1 MSCSSHLIV
10 LDNSHR
16 GSSFRAPQE
25 CEDDGNSAMP
35 TGKRSNR
42 SCDRSDGPGRLWRDT
57 RAVLNGILW
66 VLGTGAQWREVP
78 KKYPPYQICHRR
90 FQQWVREGKL
100 ERIFRVHL
108 EFWRYDFCLGSVR
121 QCWINEIDGLCQA
134 QPRPGTRAV
143 RLGTVNNFLAT
154 R

>member
-1 MSCSSHLIV
+1 
-10 LDNSHR
+10 
-16 GSSFRAPQE
+16 
-25 CEDDGNSAMP
+25 MP

-42 SCDRSDGPGRLWRDT
+42 SCDRDALTVQVVRCETRGPYSTEFCGSWVREHSGAKCPRNIHRT
-57 RAVLNGILW
+57 RSA
-66 VLGTGAQWREVP
+66 TA
-78 KKYPPYQICHRR
+78 R

-134 QPRPGTRAV
+134 QPRPGTSAV

-154 R
+154 RCHSLIHP